1 MTTDISIKEQ
11 KEIWAIDPKDGPD
24 WSKSRLE
31 EKMYLLRTSFFK
43 TGIVINRSRLILT
56 KMMNYAFLLSSL
68 AMIFLYF
75 YIPIADRISLVMS
88 ITGLMVVSTMPDLF
102 NSAAKQLH
110 VEKFDNQNHVVV
122 FDVILINIVLRF
134 ALLAMIIAAI
144 IYEYR

>member
-1 MTTDISIKEQ
+1 
-11 KEIWAIDPKDGPD
+11 
-24 WSKSRLE
+24 
-31 EKMYLLRTSFFK
+31 MYLLRTSLFK

>member
-75 YIPIADRISLVMS
+75 QFTDKIETLMPIAI
-88 ITGLMVVSTMPDLF
+88 LMMFGTMPDLF

-110 VEKFDNQNHVVV
+110 VEKFDNQNNVVV
-122 FDVILINIVLRF
+122 FDVILINAVLRF
-134 ALLAMIIAAI
+134 VLLAMIIVAFI
-144 IYEYR
+144 DRYR